1 LYIKRASGGS
11 SAAVEFIPNVAE
23 GDTPLI
29 LSISRDDGF
38 ETIFRGRPSVITNY
52 IKPNGSGLL
61 GQGGISWDYNGNFT
75 VNAKFLKALMDSG
88 AFPTDDVFELYRED
102 ANGNEIGNIG
112 FYGTTSPYVQIRSYE
127 AANHVDAYFR
137 CAGANATMKATGV
150 ARIDGYTITS
160 STTIVADSDERLKDI
175 VDEAKG
181 NIEKIA
187 SVRVVNFSYK
197 SDDTKSL
204 HLGTIAQDWQ
214 DIYPNAV
221 KENAEGFLG
230 LDYPAIAVA
239 ASVENA
245 KEVVK
250 LREENEELKKRLAA
264 IEKKLGI

>member
-1 LYIKRASGGS
+1 
-11 SAAVEFIPNVAE
+11 
-23 GDTPLI
+23 
-29 LSISRDDGF
+29 
-38 ETIFRGRPSVITNY
+38 
-52 IKPNGSGLL
+52 
-61 GQGGISWDYNGNFT
+61 
-75 VNAKFLKALMDSG
+75 
-88 AFPTDDVFELYRED
+88 
-102 ANGNEIGNIG
+102 
-112 FYGTTSPYVQIRSYE
+112 
-127 AANHVDAYFR
+127 
-137 CAGANATMKATGV
+137 MKATGV

-175 VDEAKG
+175 KGEAKG

-187 SVRVVNFSYK
+187 AVRVVNFSYK

-204 HLGTIAQDWQ
+204 HLGTIAQDWK

-239 ASVENA
+239 AAVENA